1 LLHLAPSPDRTP
13 VRKRVRVSCT
23 SLTAVV
29 ERVEKWDNSRFVYH
43 DLDVYELPFGPRTD
57 ESDEGWPYTARLA
70 KGEQLRE
77 QGGSSVEI
85 QCRNLRWHFTS
96 RDPVSGLAA
105 ADLRYL
111 PSPRRLL
118 VT

>member
-1 LLHLAPSPDRTP
+1 MLLGVRC
-13 VRKRVRVSCT
+13 VRK
-23 SLTAVV
+23 
-29 ERVEKWDNSRFVYH
+29 KWSTTHRQPIGVCF
-43 DLDVYELPFGPRTD
+43 
-57 ESDEGWPYTARLA
+57 ARSGICNKTYSA
-70 KGEQLRE
+70 AGS
-77 QGGSSVEI
+77 SSVEI

-96 RDPVSGLAA
+96 RDPVAGLAA